1 MESKVAHSPSLST
14 FMTPLQLDESLAA
27 LVGYEPLL
35 RSQVVKKVWAYIK
48 EHGLQDSGDKHLIN
62 ADALLAPFFG
72 GKKQVSMFEVARLL
86 KPHLIDL

>member
-14 FMTPLQLDESLAA
+14 FMTPLQPDESLAA